1 MKNKKILGVIPARFA
16 STRFPGKPLADI
28 WGKPMIQRVYEQV
41 ATSKLCDE
49 LVVAT
54 DNDLIFE
61 TVTAFGGKVVMTS
74 SDHQSGTDRCAEVL
88 EKITVDA
95 DVVINIQGDE
105 PFINAEDLA
114 LLIDSFNDASVDIST
129 LATPIKDVDTLFDEN
144 KVKVVTS
151 AQNQAL
157 YFSRATIPFQRG
169 VNREKWLENMT
180 YKKHLGVYAFKTEVL
195 KTVAGL
201 PLGKLEQL
209 EHLEQ
214 LRWLE
219 KGYTISVQLTEN
231 EAIAVDTPEDLQAIL
246 KNEVLKTSHI

>member
-1 MKNKKILGVIPARFA
+1 
-16 STRFPGKPLADI
+16 
-28 WGKPMIQRVYEQV
+28 
-41 ATSKLCDE
+41 
-49 LVVAT
+49 
-54 DNDLIFE
+54 
-61 TVTAFGGKVVMTS
+61 MTS
-74 SDHQSGTDRCAEVL
+74 AH
-88 EKITVDA
+88 
-95 DVVINIQGDE
+95 
-105 PFINAEDLA
+105 
-114 LLIDSFNDASVDIST
+114 
-129 LATPIKDVDTLFDEN
+129 
-144 KVKVVTS
+144 
-151 AQNQAL
+151 NQAL
-157 YFSRATIPFQRG
+157 YFSCATIPFQRG
-169 VNREKWLENMT
+169 VDREKWLENMT